1 MKITGSYEIGNI
13 ITNPIN
19 SSAIC
24 LKSKSGAIL
33 SGFRF
38 LKTEPNI
45 LIEKY
50 VSKTTNKNKET
61 KWSIIF
67 FFGIVN
73 SVPPIL

>member
-50 VSKTTNKNKET
+50 V
-61 KWSIIF
+61 
-67 FFGIVN
+67 
-73 SVPPIL
+73 

>member
-13 ITNPIN
+13 IINPIN

-24 LKSKSGAIL
+24 LKSKL
-33 SGFRF
+33 RVKRSGFRF
-38 LKTEPNI
+38 LKTEQNI

-61 KWSIIF
+61 K
-67 FFGIVN
+67 
-73 SVPPIL
+73 